1 MRDQTSLRNF
11 MENRPCLVEDEK
23 AFAYD
28 KEDLITLRPGRD
40 HSFVDGF
47 VERMLKI
54 FHCRLLRV
62 GGLNVVGSRWIELIS
77 HSSFSALM

>member
-1 MRDQTSLRNF
+1 M
-11 MENRPCLVEDEK
+11 EDEK

-47 VERMLKI
+47 VERMLKF
-54 FHCRLLRV
+54 FHCRLLQV
-62 GGLNVVGSRWIELIS
+62 GGLNGVGPRWIELILY
-77 HSSFSALM
+77 SSFSALK